1 MDEDMDTEKR
11 FHITLHGPDQAIIA
25 KIKKRHGGSTASAIR
40 SCIRIADE
48 VILKLDRSPTRSE

>member
-1 MDEDMDTEKR
+1 MDEDIDTGKD
-11 FHITLHGPDQAIIA
+11 FHLTLHGPDREIIN

-48 VILKLDRSPTRSE
+48 VILKLVHSPTKSE